1 MIQKVSPI
9 KTNSITI
16 LKGILNSYSQIFFSK
31 SIIFSVLLMLVSF
44 FDYMAGLC
52 GILSILISNLI
63 AFGLGFDRNK
73 IISGLYGFNAL
84 LVGLG
89 IGIYYE
95 YSWLLFLILALASVF
110 TFFISVVLEGIIGK
124 YGLPFLSIPFLLVFW
139 AISLASREFHALG
152 ISERGIYT
160 LNDLYIIGGQS
171 LVDFYTWFNSIP
183 IFESLKIYFI
193 SLGAIFFQ
201 YNVLSGLLISIGLL
215 LFSRIAFTLSLIGFY
230 GAYIFYHL
238 IGAQITEVTYTY
250 IGFNYILS
258 AIAIGGYFLIPS
270 LLSYLWTIILI
281 PVVAII
287 TISSSIIFG
296 NFGLSIFSLPFNI
309 IVLIFI
315 YSLKIRT
322 YKSGKLTEVPV
333 QYNSPEKNL
342 YLFKTNLLRFSESYL
357 YMPIKLPFIGEWTV
371 SQAHN
376 GQYTH
381 KGEWQHAWDFII
393 TDENNKQF
401 TNDGNVP
408 DHYYAYKKSV
418 VATADGIIN
427 EIIDNI
433 PDNKIGDV
441 NTEDNWGNTIIIK
454 HTEFL
459 YTKLCHLKA
468 GSFKVSKGDFVKQG
482 QVLALCGNSGRSP
495 YPHLHFQLQA
505 TPFVGSKTL
514 DYPLC
519 NYISHNS
526 GKNKLHS
533 FDKPNIDDK
542 LSNIQV
548 NDLMK
553 HAFNFIPG
561 KKLKYVVIN
570 GDKKEFIE
578 WEVITNVYNRS
589 FIYCSKTQSSAYF
602 ISDGNILYFSHFE
615 GDKNSILFYFMLAY
629 YKLNLGFYQD
639 VEMTDFLPITMLYSK
654 SKLFFHDFIAPFYQI
669 ISSSFSI
676 KYVFIDDYFQSNKI
690 VLNSN
695 IKSHFLNKSKTKIS
709 FESEIGKYGIEKI
722 IVNKSNGENFIISM
736 LHPDVEIL

>member
-1 MIQKVSPI
+1 
-9 KTNSITI
+9 
-16 LKGILNSYSQIFFSK
+16 
-31 SIIFSVLLMLVSF
+31 MLVSF
-44 FDYMAGLC
+44 FDYMAGIC

-63 AFGLGFDRNK
+63 ALWLGFDKAK
-73 IISGLYGFNAL
+73 IVNGLYGFIAL

-89 IGIYYE
+89 IGIYFD

-124 YGLPFLSIPFLLVFW
+124 YGLPFLSVPFLLVFW
-139 AISLASREFHALG
+139 AVSLASREFHALG

-215 LFSRIAFTLSLIGFY
+215 LFSRISFTLSLIGFY

-250 IGFNYILS
+250 IGFNYILT

-270 LLSYLWTIILI
+270 LLSYLWTLILI

-287 TISSSIIFG
+287 TISSSIVFSNI
-296 NFGLSIFSLPFNI
+296 GLSIFSLPFNI

-322 YKSGKLTEVPV
+322 TKSEKLREVPV

-342 YLFKTNLLRFSESYL
+342 YLYKTNLLRFSQSYL
-357 YMPIKLPFIGEWTV
+357 YIHIKLPFIGEWTV

-376 GQYTH
+376 GKYTH

-401 TNDGNVP
+401 TNNGSLP
-408 DHYYAYKKSV
+408 EHFYAYKKSV
-418 VATADGIIN
+418 IATADGIID
-427 EIIDNI
+427 EIIDNVA
-433 PDNKIGDV
+433 DNQIGEV

-468 GSFKVSKGDFVKQG
+468 GSFKVTKGDFVKQG

-495 YPHLHFQLQA
+495 FPHLHFQLQA

-514 DYPLC
+514 NYPLC
-519 NYISHNS
+519 NYISHNF
-526 GKNKLHS
+526 GINKLHS

-561 KKLKYVVIN
+561 KKLKYAVFN
-570 GDKKEFIE
+570 AEKKEFLE
-578 WEVITNVYNRS
+578 WEVITNVYNQS
-589 FIYCSKTQSSAYF
+589 YIYCSKTKSSAYF
-602 ISDGNILYFSHFE
+602 TSDGNILYFCHFE
-615 GDKNSILFYFMLAY
+615 GDKKSVLFYFMLAF

-639 VEMTDFLPITMLYSK
+639 VEMTDILPVTLLFSK
-654 SKLFFHDFIAPFYQI
+654 SKLFFHDFIAPFYQLF
-669 ISSSFSI
+669 SSSFSI
-676 KYVFIDDYFQSNKI
+676 KYTFIDDYFQSSKI
-690 VLNSN
+690 ILKSN
-695 IKSHFLNKSKTKIS
+695 IKAGFLNKSKTKMS

-722 IVNKSNGENFIISM
+722 VTYKGSVETFTIQM
-736 LHPDVEIL
+736 LHPDVEI